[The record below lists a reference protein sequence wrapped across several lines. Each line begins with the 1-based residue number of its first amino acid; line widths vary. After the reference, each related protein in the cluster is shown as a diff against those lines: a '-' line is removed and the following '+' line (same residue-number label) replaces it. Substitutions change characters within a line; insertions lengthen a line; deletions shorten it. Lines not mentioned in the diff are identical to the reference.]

1 VFYVLAVL
9 IVLAA
14 AAAVLSPSTR
24 QVLLAVM
31 VGDIL
36 VGILLAAAGAYVLGA
51 IAIVVPAGTLLGVA
65 ALLHRSGYEALLADN
80 PGRAASWPLAAA
92 VAGGLG
98 VLLFW
103 TTATRVQDTVTA
115 SAAQNLSTI
124 LRYRT
129 PIAIGVIVVLVVV
142 AVGGALMIARTGDD
156 ERILDRAAEQ
166 RRLREERARTRRDQ
180 RAAARQQREGRG
192 GASR

>member
-36 VGILLAAAGAYVLGA
+36 VGILLAAAGAYLLGA
-51 IAIVVPAGTLLGVA
+51 IAIVVPAGTLFGVA
-65 ALLHRSGYEALLADN
+65 ALLHRSGYDALLADI
-80 PGRAASWPLAAA
+80 PGRAASWPIAAA

-103 TTATRVQDTVTA
+103 TTATRVEDTVTA
-115 SAAQNLSTI
+115 SNAQNLSTI
-124 LRYRT
+124 LRYRA
-129 PIAIGVIVVLVVV
+129 PIAIGVIVVLAVV
-142 AVGGALMIARTGDD
+142 AVGGALMVARTGDD
-156 ERILDRAAEQ
+156 ERILDRVAEQ

>member
-65 ALLHRSGYEALLADN
+65 ALLHRSGY
-80 PGRAASWPLAAA
+80 
-92 VAGGLG
+92 
-98 VLLFW
+98 
-103 TTATRVQDTVTA
+103 
-115 SAAQNLSTI
+115 
-124 LRYRT
+124 
-129 PIAIGVIVVLVVV
+129 
-142 AVGGALMIARTGDD
+142 
-156 ERILDRAAEQ
+156 
-166 RRLREERARTRRDQ
+166 
-180 RAAARQQREGRG
+180 
-192 GASR
+192 

>member
-51 IAIVVPAGTLLGVA
+51 IAIVVPAGTLFGVA
-65 ALLHRSGYEALLADN
+65 TLLHRAGYDALLADI

-103 TTATRVQDTVTA
+103 TAATRVEDTVTTG
-115 SAAQNLSTI
+115 AAQNLTTI
-124 LRYRT
+124 LRYRA
-129 PIAIGVIVVLVVV
+129 PIAVGVIVVVVVV
-142 AVGGALMIARTGDD
+142 AVGGALMIGRTADD

-166 RRLREERARTRRDQ
+166 RRLREQRATTRRQQ

>member
-14 AAAVLSPSTR
+14 AAAVLAPSTR

-36 VGILLAAAGAYVLGA
+36 VGILLAAAGAYELGA

-65 ALLHRSGYEALLADN
+65 TLLHRSGYAALLADI
-80 PGRAASWPLAAA
+80 PGRAASWPIAAA

-103 TTATRVQDTVTA
+103 TTATRVEDTVTA
-115 SAAQNLSTI
+115 STPQDLSTI
-124 LRYRT
+124 LRYRA
-129 PIAIGVIVVLVVV
+129 PIAIGVTVILVVV
-142 AVGGALMIARTGDD
+142 ALGGALMVARTGDD
-156 ERILDRAAEQ
+156 ERILDRVAEQ

>member
-1 VFYVLAVL
+1 VFYVLAAL

-14 AAAVLSPSTR
+14 AAAVLAPSTR

-51 IAIVVPAGTLLGVA
+51 IAIVVPAGTLFGVA
-65 ALLHRSGYEALLADN
+65 ALLHRSGYAALLADI
-80 PGRAASWPLAAA
+80 PGRAASWPIAAA

-103 TTATRVQDTVTA
+103 TTATRVEDTVTA

-124 LRYRT
+124 LRYRA
-129 PIAIGVIVVLVVV
+129 PIAIGVAVVLVVV
-142 AVGGALMIARTGDD
+142 AVGGALMVARTGDD
-156 ERILDRAAEQ
+156 ERILDRVAEQ

>member
-14 AAAVLSPSTR
+14 AAAVLAPSTR
-24 QVLLAVM
+24 HVLLAVM

-65 ALLHRSGYEALLADN
+65 ALLHRSGYAALLADI
-80 PGRAASWPLAAA
+80 PGRAASWPVAAA

-98 VLLFW
+98 VLLVW
-103 TTATRVQDTVTA
+103 TTATRVKDTVTA
-115 SAAQNLSTI
+115 SAAQNLNTI
-124 LRYRT
+124 LYYRA
-129 PIAIGVIVVLVVV
+129 PIAIGITVVLAVV
-142 AVGGALMIARTGDD
+142 AVGGALMVARTGDD
-156 ERILDRAAEQ
+156 ERILDRVAEQ

-192 GASR
+192 GAPR